1 MVANNLL
8 PLVQVGRS
16 ARLHPFGRGTRAA
29 ALLSVACF
37 GVLPWTVTALLGG
50 GITGRTL
57 AMLAAVPA
65 FLAGTWL
72 LRVPLALDAFKP
84 MRRTS

>member
-1 MVANNLL
+1 
-8 PLVQVGRS
+8 
-16 ARLHPFGRGTRAA
+16 
-29 ALLSVACF
+29 
-37 GVLPWTVTALLGG
+37 
-50 GITGRTL
+50 
-57 AMLAAVPA
+57 MLAAVPA